1 MGGPPPIHLSMA
13 IYSGLV
19 YINNYNISECQY
31 KQKIKGVKTDM
42 FTSNNDVL
50 YMSVSHSVCIL
61 LYILQRSFKTM

>member
-31 KQKIKGVKTDM
+31 KQKIKGVKT
-42 FTSNNDVL
+42 
-50 YMSVSHSVCIL
+50 
-61 LYILQRSFKTM
+61 